1 MTPSNK
7 LVVINKLQTLL
18 SFSLLVNG
26 GARSSIQAK
35 RRARTKIRHQLVQR
49 FIVVVYHL
57 TSLRLSLS
65 LTPAKGCPDI
75 VLGFTQIQACSPNE
89 SCSFLQISVQIST
102 LQSTV
107 VGADAWNRQS
117 RWSLVLVLWRI
128 MTSACGDLRVS
139 VYLRAWGS
147 FAPLDSVRVWKRACG
162 RALPNIRVLEFVEER
177 RMSRGSKSPN

>member
-7 LVVINKLQTLL
+7 LVVINKLQTLRR
-18 SFSLLVNG
+18 FSLLVNG

-35 RRARTKIRHQLVQR
+35 RRARTKIRHQLAQR

-75 VLGFTQIQACSPNE
+75 VLGFTQIQARSPNE

-117 RWSLVLVLWRI
+117 RWSLVLVLRRI
-128 MTSACGDLRVS
+128 MTSAFGDLCFG
-139 VYLRAWGS
+139 VYACVGKLRS
-147 FAPLDSVRVWKRACG
+147 TRFCLCLEACV
-162 RALPNIRVLEFVEER
+162 RALPNIRVLDVWR
-177 RMSRGSKSPN
+177 SRGSKIP